1 VERLTT
7 DATGEG
13 RKTALYDR
21 HVAAGARMIPFAG
34 WIMPVQYEGILA
46 EHRTVRNGAG
56 LFDLGHMGQVDV
68 TGPDALGWLQYA
80 TTNDASKLEPGQAVY
95 SLIPNETGG
104 VIDDIIIYRRP
115 DPDAGYMIVVNAA
128 NTARDV
134 AWFHR
139 VREQRPDLDVTIKDI
154 SAELG
159 MVAIQG
165 PDAEKIAQRLTDT
178 DLATID
184 YFTWTAGEVA
194 GVPAM
199 IARTGYTG
207 EDGFEFY
214 TANDQLGTVWD
225 QLMEQGAPEGIRPI
239 GLGARDTLRLEA
251 RMPLYGNELGEEI
264 SPYEA
269 GLGWAVSL
277 DKGEF
282 VGREP
287 MATVKEQGTTR
298 RTVGFKLTGR
308 GGAPRTHYPVEAEGR
323 EVGLVTSGCF
333 SPTLEENI
341 GLALIDRSAAG
352 VGKPLSIIIRG
363 KPVAAVQVKTPFYKK
378 KTHPEASHHTN

>member
-1 VERLTT
+1 MTT
-7 DATGEG
+7 DSTGEE

-46 EHRTVRNGAG
+46 EHRTVRSVAG

-68 TGPDALGWLQYA
+68 TGPDALAWLQGA
-80 TTNDASKLEPGQAVY
+80 TTNDASRLEPGQAIY

-134 AWFHR
+134 AWFQK
-139 VREQRPDLDVTIKDI
+139 VREDRSDLDVTVRDI
-154 SAELG
+154 SSELG

-165 PDAEKIAQRLTDT
+165 PDAEKIAQRITET
-178 DLATID
+178 DLSKID
-184 YFTWTAGEVA
+184 YFTWTDGEVA

-214 TANDQLGTVWD
+214 TANDQIGAVWD
-225 QLMEQGAPEGIRPI
+225 QLMALGAPEGIRPI

-251 RMPLYGNELGEEI
+251 RMPLYGNELGDDI

-277 DKGEF
+277 DKGDF
-282 VGREP
+282 VGRAP
-287 MATVKEQGTTR
+287 MAAVKEQGPVR
-298 RTVGFKLTGR
+298 RTVGFKLTER
-308 GGAPRTHYPVEAEGR
+308 GGTPRSHHPVEVDGR
-323 EVGLVTSGCF
+323 EVGTVTSGAF
-333 SPTLEENI
+333 SPSLAENI
-341 GLALIDRSAAG
+341 GLALIDRQVAG

-363 KPVAAVQVKTPFYKK
+363 KAVPAVQVKTPFYKK
-378 KTHPEASHHTN
+378 KTH